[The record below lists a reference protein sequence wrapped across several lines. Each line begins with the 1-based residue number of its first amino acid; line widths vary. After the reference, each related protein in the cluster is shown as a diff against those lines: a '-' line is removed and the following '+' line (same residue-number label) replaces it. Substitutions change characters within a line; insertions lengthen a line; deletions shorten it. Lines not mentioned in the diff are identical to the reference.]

1 MKRIFAPGQAYV
13 AISRLRSLDGLFL
26 ANLSPKSFMVNFE
39 CKNFYSECE
48 ELLERERNEIQIK
61 QEAIQSENNKLELNK
76 KNNASKKFNKL
87 TKKNK
92 NSKSKNKEAFDKFFK
107 SQKK

>member
-1 MKRIFAPGQAYV
+1 M
-13 AISRLRSLDGLFL
+13 AIS
-26 ANLSPKSFMVNFE
+26 FE
-39 CKNFYSECE
+39 DRK
-48 ELLERERNEIQIK
+48 R
-61 QEAIQSENNKLELNK
+61 ELNK